1 MRSLCTFR
9 AQGLNSLQST
19 MLATLLLVC
28 TCLGAGIVAIGLIYA
43 GQKAIDRWSTK
54 TQPGINRS
62 DGANEMACISKGATG
77 LFPPSNSESA
87 VERRGC
93 DGNGNGNGNGGGDGH
108 SLRDGDLMVVAISRL
123 REERR

>member
-1 MRSLCTFR
+1 
-9 AQGLNSLQST
+9 

-43 GQKAIDRWSTK
+43 GQKAIDRWST
-54 TQPGINRS
+54 TTRPGINRS
-62 DGANEMACISKGATG
+62 DGENEMACISKGATG
-77 LFPPSNSESA
+77 PFPSNSESA
-87 VERRGC
+87 AERRGC
-93 DGNGNGNGNGGGDGH
+93 DGNGDGNGNGGGDGH

>member
-1 MRSLCTFR
+1 
-9 AQGLNSLQST
+9 

-54 TQPGINRS
+54 TPPGINRS
-62 DGANEMACISKGATG
+62 DGANEMVCISKGATG
-77 LFPPSNSESA
+77 LFPSKSSNSESA

>member
-1 MRSLCTFR
+1 
-9 AQGLNSLQST
+9 

-77 LFPPSNSESA
+77 LFPSNSESA